1 MPSFDTVSEID
12 KHELSNAV
20 DQANKEVTSRFDFK
34 GTGSNF
40 ELKDS
45 VIALSTESDFQ
56 LDQMY
61 DILTNKLSKRGIDI
75 LCLERQD
82 ADLQLKTAR
91 QNIVVREGLDTPLCK
106 KVVKLIKD
114 SKLKVQASIQGDSVR
129 VTGKKRDDLQE
140 VMAMLRNADGLD
152 MPLQFKNFRD

>member
-34 GTGSNF
+34 GTGSSF

-56 LDQMY
+56 LEQMY

-75 LCLERQD
+75 LCLERQE

-129 VTGKKRDDLQE
+129 VAGKKRDDLQE
-140 VMAMLRNADGLD
+140 VMALLRNADGLD